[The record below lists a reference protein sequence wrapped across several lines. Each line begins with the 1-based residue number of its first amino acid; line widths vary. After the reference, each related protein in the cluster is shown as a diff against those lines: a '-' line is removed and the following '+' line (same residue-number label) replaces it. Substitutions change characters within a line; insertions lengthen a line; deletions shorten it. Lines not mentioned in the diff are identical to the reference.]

1 MVKHTDNKIAPQQG
15 KKTRAN
21 DQATWPMMKRLLG
34 SYLPPYI
41 NLLIVATLF
50 MALAAAMTAA
60 VAQLMQPVLDDV
72 LYGQK
77 EHMIVPVAS
86 MLFGAFAIRGL
97 STYAHTLMMTKVSQ
111 SIISD
116 IQNNLFG
123 HFMSLDLKFFHDNP
137 SGQLLSRVVNDMGVL
152 RSAISDTLTALGR
165 SLLTL
170 IFLMAVMFYQD
181 WKFTLMSL
189 VVFPIAAI
197 FVIYLG
203 RRLRKV
209 SRHIQR
215 QTGILSA
222 RLSQIFQG
230 VRQVKAYNMEQHEH
244 ARAYKAIESIKKL
257 SIKSV
262 QIGNLST
269 PVNEMLVG
277 GVVFSVI
284 IYGGYE
290 ILEGNM
296 TPGQLV
302 AFITAFSLAYEP
314 MKKLA
319 RLNNSLQVGLG
330 AAERV
335 FEMLDTKAKIK
346 SKARAQAL
354 NTKKPKIQF
363 KNVSFSYD
371 KNQPAL
377 DGITFTAKPGTVTAL
392 VGPSGGGKSTI
403 MNMIPRFYDINDGQI
418 IIGTQNVK
426 DLKLESLRSK
436 IALVSQDVTIFD
448 DTVASNIAYGLMGL
462 SDAGISQEEIEAA
475 AKDAAAHEFII
486 NMPEGYQT
494 MLGENGTKLSGGQ
507 KQRISIARAIL
518 RDAPILLL
526 DEATSA
532 LDNESEQLVQEA
544 FQRLEKGRTT
554 LVIAHRLSTV
564 KDADQILVM
573 NQGQII
579 EQGTHDGLVKQKG
592 LYAQMY
598 KTGLKSS

>member
-1 MVKHTDNKIAPQQG
+1 MTKHTAKNTAPQQ
-15 KKTRAN
+15 KKRKPTN
-21 DQATWPMMKRLLG
+21 DRATWPMMKRLLG

-41 NLLIVATLF
+41 STLIVATLF

-77 EHMIVPVAS
+77 EHMIIPVAS

-97 STYAHTLMMTKVSQ
+97 STYAHTLMMTKISQ

-116 IQNNLFG
+116 IQNDLFG
-123 HFMSLDLKFFHDNP
+123 HFMTLDLKFFHDNP

-170 IFLMAVMFYQD
+170 LFLIAVMFYQD
-181 WKFTLMSL
+181 WKFTLMSF
-189 VVFPIAAI
+189 VVFPIAGV

-230 VRQVKAYNMEQHEH
+230 VRQVKAYNMEAHEH
-244 ARAYKAIESIKKL
+244 ARAYDAITRIKKL

-269 PVNEMLVG
+269 PVNELLVG
-277 GVVFSVI
+277 GVVFAVI

-290 ILEGNM
+290 ILDGNM
-296 TPGQLV
+296 TAGQLV

-335 FEMLDTKAKIK
+335 FEMLDTKPKIK
-346 SKARAQAL
+346 SKRGAQSLKAQ
-354 NTKKPKIQF
+354 KPKVQF
-363 KNVSFSYD
+363 KNVIFSYD
-371 KNQPAL
+371 QNQPAL
-377 DGITFTAKPGTVTAL
+377 NKISFTAKPGTVTAL

-403 MNMIPRFYDINDGQI
+403 MNLIPRFYDISGGDVI
-418 IIGTQNVK
+418 VGTQNVK
-426 DLKLESLRSK
+426 DLKLDSLRSK

-448 DTVASNIAYGLMGL
+448 DTVAANIAYGL
-462 SDAGISQEEIEAA
+462 AGISGDIDDNKVIEAA
-475 AKDAAAHEFII
+475 KSAAAHDFI
-486 NMPEGYQT
+486 MALPEGYET

-532 LDNESEQLVQEA
+532 LDNESEQLVQDA

-573 NQGQII
+573 DQGKII
-579 EQGTHDGLVKQKG
+579 EQGTHDSLLKAKG

-598 KTGLKSS
+598 KTGLKS

>member
-1 MVKHTDNKIAPQQG
+1 
-15 KKTRAN
+15 
-21 DQATWPMMKRLLG
+21 
-34 SYLPPYI
+34 
-41 NLLIVATLF
+41 
-50 MALAAAMTAA
+50 
-60 VAQLMQPVLDDV
+60 
-72 LYGQK
+72 
-77 EHMIVPVAS
+77 
-86 MLFGAFAIRGL
+86 
-97 STYAHTLMMTKVSQ
+97 
-111 SIISD
+111 
-116 IQNNLFG
+116 
-123 HFMSLDLKFFHDNP
+123 
-137 SGQLLSRVVNDMGVL
+137 L
-152 RSAISDTLTALGR
+152 R
-165 SLLTL
+165 
-170 IFLMAVMFYQD
+170 AVMFYQD
-181 WKFTLMSL
+181 WKFALMSL

-448 DTVASNIAYGLMGL
+448 DTVASNIAYGLMGI

>member
-1 MVKHTDNKIAPQQG
+1 
-15 KKTRAN
+15 
-21 DQATWPMMKRLLG
+21 
-34 SYLPPYI
+34 
-41 NLLIVATLF
+41 
-50 MALAAAMTAA
+50 
-60 VAQLMQPVLDDV
+60 
-72 LYGQK
+72 
-77 EHMIVPVAS
+77 
-86 MLFGAFAIRGL
+86 
-97 STYAHTLMMTKVSQ
+97 
-111 SIISD
+111 
-116 IQNNLFG
+116 
-123 HFMSLDLKFFHDNP
+123 
-137 SGQLLSRVVNDMGVL
+137 
-152 RSAISDTLTALGR
+152 
-165 SLLTL
+165 
-170 IFLMAVMFYQD
+170 
-181 WKFTLMSL
+181 
-189 VVFPIAAI
+189 
-197 FVIYLG
+197 
-203 RRLRKV
+203 
-209 SRHIQR
+209 
-215 QTGILSA
+215 
-222 RLSQIFQG
+222 
-230 VRQVKAYNMEQHEH
+230 
-244 ARAYKAIESIKKL
+244 
-257 SIKSV
+257 V

-448 DTVASNIAYGLMGL
+448 DTVASNIAYGLMGI